1 MFTTQK
7 IVSLLKS
14 AASQSAPRAMTKT
27 AICLKNSENP
37 SPVKALT
44 RLGASR
50 TPSLLDSITLWKYL
64 VATLNRAIQRISER
78 GMNRPARASKALK
91 ASGLDCRP

>member
-1 MFTTQK
+1 M
-7 IVSLLKS
+7 KS

-64 VATLNRAIQRISER
+64 VATLSRATQRISER
-78 GMNRPARASKALK
+78 GMNRPARASRALK